1 MKSRTPSICIL
12 DAFTTNPGDLSW
24 DALAAL
30 GELTVYDRTPPAE
43 RLERAR
49 GHRILI
55 TNKVEV
61 DKELLS
67 RLPDCELVCLLS
79 TGTNAVD
86 LEVCRE
92 RGIPVCNIPAY
103 STASVAE
110 LTFALL
116 LDWARGVHVH
126 GEAVREG
133 AWCESPDFCFSR
145 TPQRELAGKTLGLVG
160 FGEIAQ
166 AVARIAVA
174 FGMKLLA
181 YTPHPE
187 GKPETGQKFVSLET
201 LLSESDVVSL
211 HCPLTDATERLINT
225 ERIALMKK
233 DAVLINTGRG
243 GLLDEA
249 AAASALREGKLGAAL
264 LDVLS
269 TEPPRADNPLLS
281 APNCVCTPHIAWA
294 TRAARERLIS
304 ILVENVE
311 SYLQGKP
318 QHVVNRV

>member
-1 MKSRTPSICIL
+1 MKSPNPSICIL

-24 DALAAL
+24 EALASL
-30 GELTVYDRTPPAE
+30 GNLTVYDRTSPSE
-43 RLERAR
+43 RLERAE
-49 GHRILI
+49 GHHILI
-55 TNKVEV
+55 TNKVV
-61 DKELLS
+61 LDKGLLCQV
-67 RLPDCELVCLLS
+67 PDCELVCLLS

-86 LEVCRE
+86 LDYCRE

-103 STASVAE
+103 STDSVAE

-133 AWCESPDFCFSR
+133 AWCDSADFCFSK

-160 FGEIAQ
+160 FGEIAR
-166 AVARIAVA
+166 AVARIAAA

-181 YTPHPE
+181 CTPHPE
-187 GKPETGQKFVSLET
+187 GKPEMGQDFVTLET
-201 LLSESDVVSL
+201 LLAESDVVSL
-211 HCPLTDATERLINT
+211 HCPLTEATQGLIN
-225 ERIALMKK
+225 EDRIAMMRPG
-233 DAVLINTGRG
+233 AVLINTGRG

-249 AAASALREGKLGAAL
+249 AVAAALKEGVLGAAL

-269 TEPPRADNPLLS
+269 SEPPRADNPLLS
-281 APNCVCTPHIAWA
+281 APNCTITPHIAWA

-304 ILVENVE
+304 ILVENVTAFLE
-311 SYLQGKP
+311 GNPKN
-318 QHVVNRV
+318 VVNPA